1 MLVYNICMEIV
12 EVIRKEIRK
21 SKKSRYQI
29 ADDTGI
35 SQTRLCRLMQ
45 GENINC
51 ENAGILLEYF
61 GYKLKKQK
69 GR

>member
-1 MLVYNICMEIV
+1 MLYDVCMEIV
-12 EVIRKEIRK
+12 EMIREEIKK

-61 GYKLKKQK
+61 GYKLEKKE

>member
-1 MLVYNICMEIV
+1 MKIV
-12 EVIRKEIRK
+12 EMIRKEIIK

-29 ADDTGI
+29 ANDTGI

-45 GENINC
+45 GENINS

-61 GYKLKKQK
+61 GYTLKKKK